1 MSNKEQVASNSLQ
14 GKKEKTALTYG
25 HFSTIHTGHIRYLKK
40 AKEKAE
46 KVITALIG
54 DKGENRYAFT
64 QEERAEALETVGIVD
79 EVIRLEGNE
88 LDEIA
93 RKLKPD
99 IVLLGKEYQG
109 REWSQKIIQVQ
120 AAHGGEVGCSRDNN
134 KREFRTT
141 EKFRNRA
148 QKEKDKEA

>member
-1 MSNKEQVASNSLQ
+1 MSNQEQVASNSLQ

-88 LDEIA
+88 LDDREETRYSTS
-93 RKLKPD
+93 RKR
-99 IVLLGKEYQG
+99 ISR
-109 REWSQKIIQVQ
+109 RECHKRLQVQ
-120 AAHGGEVGCSRDNN
+120 AAHGGEV
-134 KREFRTT
+134 EFT
-141 EKFRNRA
+141 A
-148 QKEKDKEA
+148 GM